1 MDNSDLGYQ
10 IFMSNNDIQ
19 KAVQNEVQKQEIAN
33 GEGVSL
39 TEEQKQKIKSDI
51 ESKAIMY
58 NMSGDGTLN
67 PVLTDGMIADAEKVA
82 GEFFEAQI
90 DSKITTEAAQLYR
103 NKGDGTTKTEER
115 QKAKEQEDLNKFQ
128 LGYVATLNAFGMTP
142 DGGRGGAKDFSGL
155 SNKYRY
161 KFENGTIKVYP
172 VSDKKMSGDPVDIA
186 TDPEGLAFYAVG
198 GSSKA
203 DATSKYRKG
212 RTQYRTSK
220 ELGEASVPAKKQTPE
235 QWNAAWAKLKPGQ
248 QMVGLDGKTY
258 TKK

>member
-1 MDNSDLGYQ
+1 MSLEEFMEGKNKPFKRMATAYLIRKMMDKYRATFDRSNQVGFTSTPLQKRLAMLSKYVSDHYYLPGY
-10 IFMSNNDIQ
+10 
-19 KAVQNEVQKQEIAN
+19 
-33 GEGVSL
+33 
-39 TEEQKQKIKSDI
+39 
-51 ESKAIMY
+51 
-58 NMSGDGTLN
+58 SGG
-67 PVLTDGMIADAEKVA
+67 
-82 GEFFEAQI
+82 
-90 DSKITTEAAQLYR
+90 S
-103 NKGDGTTKTEER
+103 
-115 QKAKEQEDLNKFQ
+115 
-128 LGYVATLNAFGMTP
+128 
-142 DGGRGGAKDFSGL
+142 GGAKDFSGL